1 MSQELQT
8 FGADLDSQRESK
20 SVCHPRELLQ
30 GESNVSQQDLRSH
43 TLGWRRSDSS
53 PASGS
58 SSLSLSTLKARE
70 TKTKT
75 KAKAKAKAMLALELT
90 LAEGD
95 PFKGR
100 PFLPSSSAETLR
112 EPSRSRSFIFR
123 AAKRVSLLIR
133 DQQTSSF
140 K

>member
-75 KAKAKAKAMLALELT
+75 QTMLALELT